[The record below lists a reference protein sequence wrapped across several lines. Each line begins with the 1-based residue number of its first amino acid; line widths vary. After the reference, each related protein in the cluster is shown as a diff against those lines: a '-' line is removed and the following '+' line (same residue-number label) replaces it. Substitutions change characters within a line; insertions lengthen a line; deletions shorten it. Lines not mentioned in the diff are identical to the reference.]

1 MLQRSLD
8 PLSRPFDDEL
18 DALHGRFKLGRA
30 VEVDFRELVG
40 NSSATDRF
48 THRFHPYPAK
58 LLLNIPLFFLNCSQ
72 LMRPGATVYD
82 PFCGSGTVLVE
93 GLVRGAVVEG
103 ADSNPLARLI
113 TLAKT
118 TPLSEEIVD
127 AGLEFIWS
135 NLPRRK
141 SSPPEGSV
149 HLERWFGDKALSQL
163 SRLGA
168 ALEAMPAGPA
178 ERFFKACYSAVVFR
192 VSLTDPTVPVPVK
205 INVRKKSL
213 TPQQRKMR
221 RLWLSERS
229 SADVFAYFELLVE
242 ENFER
247 LKRLAEQCGEPRV
260 SLFDDARTA
269 AGEACVD
276 LIITSP
282 PYGSAQKYIRASSL
296 SLQWLGLARS
306 GLRELERR
314 SIGREHF
321 NRSERS
327 EIDVP
332 VPSAKALLAKIGK
345 VNPLRRHIA
354 GSFLLEMHDALSR
367 SCERLRPDGHLI
379 MIVGNNTVCGHVFDT
394 QHYLSEICE
403 GLGLELTLRL
413 EDRIRSRGLITKRH
427 ATAGLIS
434 KETILLFKKR
444 CQHV

>member
-8 PLSRPFDDEL
+8 PLSRPFDGEL
-18 DALHGRFKLGRA
+18 ESLIGRFKRGRA
-30 VEVDFRELVG
+30 VQVDFRELVG
-40 NSSATDRF
+40 NSSAADRF

-58 LLLNIPLFFLNCSQ
+58 LFLNIPLFFLNCSQ
-72 LMRPGATVYD
+72 LMQPGATVYD

-113 TLAKT
+113 TSAKT
-118 TPLSEEIVD
+118 APLSREEVD
-127 AGLEFIWS
+127 AGIDLIWA
-135 NLPRRK
+135 NLPARK
-141 SSPPEGSV
+141 SIPPDGSID
-149 HLERWFGDKALSQL
+149 LERWFGDKALSQL
-163 SRLGA
+163 SRLGK
-168 ALEAMPAGPA
+168 ALEAVPSGPT
-178 ERFFKACYSAVVFR
+178 ERFFKACFSAVVSR

-205 INVRKKSL
+205 INVRKASL
-213 TPQQRKMR
+213 TTRQRKLR

-229 SADVFAYFELLVE
+229 SADVFTCFELLVE

-247 LKRLAEQCGEPRV
+247 LKRLGEQCGAAQV

-269 AGEACVD
+269 PGDNCVD
-276 LIITSP
+276 LVITSP

-306 GLRELERR
+306 GLRDLERQ

-321 NRSERS
+321 NNSELS
-327 EIDVP
+327 EIEVP
-332 VPSAKALLAKIGK
+332 VPSARALLAKIGK

-354 GSFLLEMHDALSR
+354 GSFLVEMHDALRR

-379 MIVGNNTVCGHVFDT
+379 MIVGNNTVCGHMFDT
-394 QHYLSEICE
+394 QRYLTDICQ
-403 GLGLELTLRL
+403 GLGMELTLRL

-434 KETILLFKKR
+434 KETILLFTKCR
-444 CQHV
+444 HYV